1 MANIWRNRIW
11 AGTKTFQECPTRYK
25 ADVEALMRQDV
36 ADGKHSV
43 EEFEEKTGKPYYDE
57 EAEAEEE

>member
-11 AGTKTFQECPTRYK
+11 AGTKTFEECPTRYK

-36 ADGKHSV
+36 ADGKYTADD
-43 EEFEEKTGKPYYDE
+43 FEEKTGKPYNKK
-57 EAEAEEE
+57 EA

>member
-25 ADVEALMRQDV
+25 KDVETLMREDV
-36 ADGKHSV
+36 ETGKHTA
-43 EEFEEKTGKPYYDE
+43 EEFEEKTNIPYE
-57 EAEAEEE
+57 N